1 MWTLAVAQTGL
12 VAPQRGA
19 GLTISKLSAPSLGD
33 QVKHL
38 RREVQ
43 PPHLISEDRPP
54 GQHPTGRADEVDR
67 AVGLELLDERIRGRH
82 LLAGVTEGHK
92 AGRRSGSVSLAIRKK
107 ASVSIASQPT
117 IATTAQDRLPAYRHL
132 LPREADA
139 DVFVPPDRTV
149 KRFENSGLGRNGLDV
164 VAVWRAVVG
173 GRDRKGGTRA
183 GRDLPVRP
191 PKILRNGVAPSTCS
205 PMWTSPPRV
214 WLLRDIREV
223 FDPGVVRPEGGM
235 RSAS

>member
-1 MWTLAVAQTGL
+1 M
-12 VAPQRGA
+12 
-19 GLTISKLSAPSLGD
+19 
-33 QVKHL
+33 
-38 RREVQ
+38 
-43 PPHLISEDRPP
+43 
-54 GQHPTGRADEVDR
+54 
-67 AVGLELLDERIRGRH
+67 
-82 LLAGVTEGHK
+82 
-92 AGRRSGSVSLAIRKK
+92 SLAIRKK

-117 IATTAQDRLPAYRHL
+117 IATTAQDRLPAHRHL

-149 KRFENSGLGRNGLDV
+149 KRFENSVLGHTGLDV

-205 PMWTSPPRV
+205 PMWTSRHECGCSGTYGKSSIPVSYDTRV
-214 WLLRDIREV
+214 ACAQPARR
-223 FDPGVVRPEGGM
+223 
-235 RSAS
+235 